1 MSAVY
6 FATQAFNSSNISYN
20 ISEGVIADW
29 QSGDEWSWVLY
40 LWDIDNESWV
50 PYEQDISSISMDAD
64 THLAWAASN
73 ADIVNL
79 PPGVEC
85 NGHGWVM
92 GSGGG
97 AHCMCD
103 EGYERPEGD
112 WLSCVAEDTG
122 GIGQGNGTDPH
133 EESLGEYEVGHS
145 TVTFILDKQLR
156 KRVAYSGI
164 NWDADEFLHD
174 LKALTEE

>member
-1 MSAVY
+1 MSGGL
-6 FATQAFNSSNISYN
+6 I
-20 ISEGVIADW
+20 GDW
-29 QSGDEWSWVLY
+29 QSGDEWSWVLH

-50 PYEQDISSISMDAD
+50 PTERDISSISLDAG

-73 ADIVNL
+73 ADMGNL

-103 EGYERPEGD
+103 EGYERPDGD
-112 WLSCVAEDTG
+112 WLACVAEGTG
-122 GIGQGNGTDPH
+122 SSGQSNGADPH

-164 NWDADEFLHD
+164 NWDVDDFLHD
-174 LKALTEE
+174 LKALADE